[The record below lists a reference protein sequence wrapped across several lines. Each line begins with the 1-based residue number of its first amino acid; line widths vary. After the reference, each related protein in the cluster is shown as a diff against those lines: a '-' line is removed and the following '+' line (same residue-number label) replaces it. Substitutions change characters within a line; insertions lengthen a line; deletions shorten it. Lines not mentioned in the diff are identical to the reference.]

1 MAKAVLLVHSR
12 PSDPSREDEF
22 NEWYD
27 KTHVPE
33 VCAVPG
39 FVSAR
44 RFKLGEAAIAAD
56 PDGYPYLAIYE
67 IDADDPQGALKELA
81 ERAMDG
87 RVAMSDAIELN
98 PPPRMTLYDAL
109 G

>member
-1 MAKAVLLVHSR
+1 MPKAVLLVHSR

-44 RFKLGEAAIAAD
+44 RFKLTEEAKASD
-56 PDGYPYLAIYE
+56 PSAYPYLAIYE
-67 IDADDPQGALKELA
+67 IDADDPQAALKELA
-81 ERAMDG
+81 ARAMDG
-87 RVAMSDAIELN
+87 RIAMSDAIELN
-98 PPPRMTLYDAL
+98 PPPPMTLYEAL
-109 G
+109 D

>member
-1 MAKAVLLVHSR
+1 MPKAVLLVHSR

-39 FVSAR
+39 FVSGR
-44 RFKLGEAAIAAD
+44 RYKLTQEAMASN
-56 PDGYPYLAIYE
+56 PDAYPYLAIYE
-67 IDADDPQGALKELA
+67 IDADDPQAAMKELA
-81 ERAMDG
+81 TRAMDG
-87 RVAMSDAIELN
+87 RVQMSDVIELN
-98 PPPRMTLYDAL
+98 PLPPMLIYEAL